1 MIEIGRAKRAT
12 QVYGFDDIA
21 IVPTRRTRTPEDV
34 KLTWTIDALT
44 FDFPIVAAPMDSV
57 MSPATA
63 IEFGKLV
70 GVSRPQALQVEDAIR
85 RPAAAAGRTRRN
97 Q

>member
-63 IEFGKLV
+63 IAFGKPV
-70 GVSRPQALQVEDAIR
+70 PGHARSVAGDAGLHFHR
-85 RPAAAAGRTRRN
+85 LGFDLDP
-97 Q
+97 

>member
-44 FDFPIVAAPMDSV
+44 FDFPIVAANCAVFAP
-57 MSPATA
+57 
-63 IEFGKLV
+63 
-70 GVSRPQALQVEDAIR
+70 RW
-85 RPAAAAGRTRRN
+85 
-97 Q
+97 